1 MKKKVKMSTKS
12 NNGAPS
18 NGAVILNVE
27 CVLSGYKDAITLQNV
42 ISDMAEKVTML
53 ALIPEPS
60 LCFGSEARAKF
71 LVEESKVKPKVSLEK
86 AKPSSSKKKKKTTA
100 RKKFKPSSKITD
112 KRGVWLTDSKGK
124 EVIDHKA
131 TLANLGLSEGELMA
145 MPTRFGTLEN
155 HLKNSMRASRVWS
168 RKKTA
173 KR

>member
-42 ISDMAEKVTML
+42 ISYMAEKVTML

-60 LCFGSEARAKF
+60 LCFGSEDRAKF
-71 LVEESKVKPKVSLEK
+71 LAEESNPKPKVSK
-86 AKPSSSKKKKKTTA
+86 AKASSSKKRKKTTA
-100 RKKFKPSSKITD
+100 KQKFKPSSKIKD

-131 TLANLGLSEGELMA
+131 TLANLGLSEGELLA

-155 HLKNSMRASRVWS
+155 HLKNSVRATRVWS